1 MVARCIFP
9 PQISTNGLISFD
21 ISIPFFFNFPFPGF
35 LANFYVIAPFW
46 DDINTNNGGTIS
58 YEIHQGDSSAMQ
70 TVSAYVSAQTGEDF
84 TGYWMM
90 VVLWSEVPPFFA
102 TTSDV
107 SCVAGEPTVR
117 PTPAGLRGHS
127 RRHCGPANSCAV
139 LHSR

>member
-1 MVARCIFP
+1 MHFP

-21 ISIPFFFNFPFPGF
+21 VSIPFFFNFPFPGF

-70 TVSAYVSAQTGEDF
+70 IVSAYVSAQTGEDF
-84 TGYWMM
+84 AGYWMM

-107 SCVAGEPTVR
+107 SCVSRGRQRCAQLPRDCGATAGGVV
-117 PTPAGLRGHS
+117 
-127 RRHCGPANSCAV
+127 V
-139 LHSR
+139 LVTFV